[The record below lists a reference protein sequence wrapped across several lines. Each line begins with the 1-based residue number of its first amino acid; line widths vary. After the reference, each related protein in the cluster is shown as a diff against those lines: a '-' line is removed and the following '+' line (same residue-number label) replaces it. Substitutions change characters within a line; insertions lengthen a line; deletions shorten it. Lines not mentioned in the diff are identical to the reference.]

1 MTIILCDDCILEAHK
16 ILQDILFRD
25 KLKEEIIKLQEKKG
39 WRWINEHDLTEKY
52 IEYPEHIVK

>member
-1 MTIILCDDCILEAHK
+1 MIIILCNDCILEAHK

-39 WRWINEHDLTEKY
+39 
-52 IEYPEHIVK
+52 